1 MQPEGRSFMKRFTA
15 LLVGLLVIAISL
27 VGCSKKSSVDT
38 SKLESSFKSA
48 EPATQSDVDKAVSSI
63 KAGNYSDAMAQ
74 LQTVAKKAKLTP
86 EQQQAIKDTIASIQ
100 KQMAEMANQAAGS
113 AQKATSD
120 LQKSLPK

>member
-1 MQPEGRSFMKRFTA
+1 MKRFTP
-15 LLVGLLVIAISL
+15 LLVGLLVIAIPL

-38 SKLESSFKSA
+38 SNLESSFKSA

-63 KAGNYSDAMAQ
+63 KAGNFSEAMAQ
-74 LQTVAKKAKLTP
+74 LQSVAKKAQLTP

-100 KQMAEMANQAAGS
+100 KQMAEMANKATGD
-113 AQKATSD
+113 AQKAADD